1 MNEIEYERSQE
12 LAAEGEHA
20 NACLD
25 AILSDNGSDMTLPA
39 LYRSIY
45 KYTEC
50 GPWLSVKTWDGRV
63 FHCGELHKVN
73 KDEVRYLLVGAIVEG
88 SDAEV
93 CADWIDLLECETPDA
108 AVDLFNRTVEWVNYE
123 ACALWDEAN
132 SEDEDEDEEE

>member
-1 MNEIEYERSQE
+1 MNEVEYERSQE

-50 GPWLSVKTWDGRV
+50 GPWLSVKTWDDRT
-63 FHCGELHKVN
+63 FHCDQLHEVN
-73 KDEVRYLLVGAIVEG
+73 KNEVRYLLVGSIVEG

-93 CADWIDLLECETPDA
+93 CADWIDLLGCESA
-108 AVDLFNRTVEWVNYE
+108 EEAVLLFNRSVEWVNDL
-123 ACALWDEAN
+123 ACELWDEAN
-132 SEDEDEDEEE
+132 TLEDEDTDG

>member
-1 MNEIEYERSQE
+1 MNEVQYHRDQE
-12 LAAEGEHA
+12 LAEMGNHA

-45 KYTEC
+45 KYTDC

-63 FHCGELHKVN
+63 FHCQDLHKV
-73 KDEVRYLLVGAIVEG
+73 DRTEVRYLLLGSIVEG

-93 CADWIDLLECETPDA
+93 TADWIDLRECESPEDA
-108 AVDLFNRTVEWVNYE
+108 VKAFETTLAWVNDE

-132 SEDEDEDEEE
+132 SGEEA

>member
-1 MNEIEYERSQE
+1 MNEIDYYNHEE
-12 LAAEGEHA
+12 LIAEGQHA

-50 GPWLSVKTWDGRV
+50 GPWLSVRTWDNRT
-63 FHCGELHKVN
+63 FHCDELDKVDKN
-73 KDEVRYLLVGAIVEG
+73 EVRYLLVGSIVEG

-93 CADWIDLLECETPDA
+93 TADWIDLVECESPEA
-108 AVDLFNRTVEWVNYE
+108 AVKLFNDTVEWVNDE

-132 SEDEDEDEEE
+132 EEDKEGDDE

>member
-1 MNEIEYERSQE
+1 MNEVQYERMQE
-12 LAAEGEHA
+12 FAAEGEHA

-45 KYTEC
+45 KYVAC
-50 GPWLSVKTWDGRV
+50 GPWLSVRTWDGRT
-63 FHCGELHKVN
+63 FHCADLHKVD
-73 KDEVRYLLVGAIVEG
+73 KTEVRYLRVGSIVED

-93 CADWIDLLECETPDA
+93 TADWIDLCECESPEA
-108 AVDLFNRTVEWVNYE
+108 AVALFNDTVAWVNEE

-132 SEDEDEDEEE
+132 HQLED

>member
-1 MNEIEYERSQE
+1 MNEIEYERMQE
-12 LAAEGEHA
+12 EVAMGQHC

-25 AILSDNGSDMTLPA
+25 AILSDNGSDMTVRA

-45 KYTEC
+45 KYIEC

-63 FHCGELHKVN
+63 FHCGDLHEVN
-73 KDEVRYLLVGAIVEG
+73 KDEVRYLLVGSIVEG

-93 CADWIDLLECETPDA
+93 TADWIDLLECESPEA
-108 AVDLFNRTVEWVNYE
+108 AVKLFNDTVEWVNDE

-132 SEDEDEDEEE
+132 TEDEDEGEST